1 MKKYIILISSI
12 LILGT
17 AGCSSTSK
25 SVKVNKIP
33 PKKTFVKDE
42 SNSLEKLETVEGIEI
57 SPSEAKSL
65 ETLQTETITAT
76 NNSNSSSSY
85 SIRKPLTY
93 KNDFGGDFGYFDE
106 YGYYYNG
113 CYFHYGDGYTYQ
125 DRLHRRGRFN
135 PRVRH
140 IRVCGGGEDYDN
152 GNGYYYPV
160 PDSYTIKRRPM
171 HPIHVEERFIGS
183 GSYSGLSYDEEK

>member
-17 AGCSSTSK
+17 GCSSTSK
-25 SVKVNKIP
+25 NIKVNKIP
-33 PKKTFVKDE
+33 PKKTFVKNE
-42 SNSLEKLETVEGIEI
+42 SNPLDKLETVEGIEI

-65 ETLQTETITAT
+65 ETLKTETITST
-76 NNSNSSSSY
+76 NSNSNSTSY
-85 SIRKPLTY
+85 SIQKPLTY

-140 IRVCGGGEDYDN
+140 IRVCGEDYDN
-152 GNGYYYPV
+152 GNGYYYLA
-160 PDSYTIKRRPM
+160 PDSYTIKRRPV
-171 HPIHVEERFIGS
+171 HPIHAEERFIGS
-183 GSYSGLSYDEEK
+183 GSYSGLSYDEKK